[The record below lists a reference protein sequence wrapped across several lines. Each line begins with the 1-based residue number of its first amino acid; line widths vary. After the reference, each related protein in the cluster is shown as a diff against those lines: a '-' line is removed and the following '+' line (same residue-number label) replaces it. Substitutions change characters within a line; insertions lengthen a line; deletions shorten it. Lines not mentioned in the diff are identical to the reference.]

1 MLTSIELLIP
11 HDLTK
16 PGRMRESTS
25 SGFTILA
32 EDEKGSLVRLDQ
44 NFSGNSFA
52 VKDTVFYAARSGG
65 TNSLL
70 VIRIANQD
78 DRMKRF
84 RRPAYLDH
92 LVVNCCNLPAKY
104 MSIYDEGSGQF
115 FNLDVLPT
123 EAIANADGRL
133 LYFFVC
139 NQCSQPQTIP
149 VELK

>member
-1 MLTSIELLIP
+1 MRTSFDLLIP
-11 HDLTK
+11 HDLAK
-16 PGRMRESTS
+16 PGGMRESTS

-52 VKDTVFYAARSGG
+52 VKDTVFYAARSRGA
-65 TNSLL
+65 NSLL

-84 RRPAYLDH
+84 RRPKYLDH
-92 LVVNCCNLPAKY
+92 LTMSCCNLPAKY
-104 MSIYDEGSGQF
+104 MSIYDQGSGQF
-115 FNLDVLPT
+115 FDLDVLPD
-123 EAIANADGRL
+123 EAIASAEGKL

-139 NQCSQPQTIP
+139 NQCGQQQALP
-149 VELK
+149 VEV